1 MNDYTNQD
9 VQKQILVDYMHLM
22 IVLEEWDAL
31 TEVSELMCHF
41 PQQPSFL
48 RRHDEDL
55 SAV

>member
-1 MNDYTNQD
+1 MKDYTNQD

-41 PQQPSFL
+41 PQHHPFL
-48 RRHDEDL
+48 RTHDEDL

>member
-1 MNDYTNQD
+1 MKDYTNQD

-31 TEVSELMCHF
+31 TEVSELMSRF
-41 PQQPSFL
+41 PQHPPFL

>member
-1 MNDYTNQD
+1 MKDYTNQD

-31 TEVSELMCHF
+31 PEVSEFMSRF
-41 PQQPSFL
+41 PQHPPFL
-48 RRHDEDL
+48 RTHDEDL

>member
-1 MNDYTNQD
+1 MKDYTDQD

-31 TEVSELMCHF
+31 TEVSELMSRF
-41 PQQPSFL
+41 PQHPPFL
-48 RRHDEDL
+48 RTHDEDL

>member
-1 MNDYTNQD
+1 MKDYTNQD

-31 TEVSELMCHF
+31 TEVSKLMCHF